1 MMHDLWLVQVK
12 SPEESKY
19 PWDYYKIL
27 ATISGEQAFGPADP
41 VCPLVKK

>member
-1 MMHDLWLVQVK
+1 VHDLWLVQVK

-27 ATISGEQAFGPADP
+27 ATIPGDQAFGPPDAA
-41 VCPLVKK
+41 CTLVKK